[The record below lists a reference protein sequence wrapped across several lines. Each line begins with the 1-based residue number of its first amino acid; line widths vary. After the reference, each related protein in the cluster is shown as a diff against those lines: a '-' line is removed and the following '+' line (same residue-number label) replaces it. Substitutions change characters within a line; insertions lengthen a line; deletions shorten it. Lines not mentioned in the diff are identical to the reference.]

1 MLNASG
7 KWLHVTPWGS
17 VHEGDDPPSG
27 STVLVAPGAHLDDVL
42 VKKYDV
48 SDKLAAPKK
57 GAKAAVPRSS
67 SGEPLVMRSDG
78 RAIAAGVL
86 GDEDEDKV
94 AAMEAAEQ
102 EDEEEAKRA
111 KAAEDKEADK
121 SGVTVKATA
130 PEPKAVRLG
139 GDVQDKAVHGPAKA
153 AHEKP
158 RGK

>member
-86 GDEDEDKV
+86 GDDDEDKV

-111 KAAEDKEADK
+111 KAAEDKDADK
-121 SGVTVKATA
+121 SGVTVKTPAA
-130 PEPKAVRLG
+130 EPKAVRMG
-139 GDVQDKAVHGPAKA
+139 GDVQDKSVKGPQ
-153 AHEKP
+153 HH